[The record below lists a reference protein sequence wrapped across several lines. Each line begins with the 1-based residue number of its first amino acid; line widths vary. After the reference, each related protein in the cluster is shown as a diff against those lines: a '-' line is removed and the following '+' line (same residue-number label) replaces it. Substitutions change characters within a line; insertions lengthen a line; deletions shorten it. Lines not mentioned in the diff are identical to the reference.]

1 MLEHLVSCSFVKRSS
16 PVYLIIAGLTFIIG
30 SFSGFARENNLLIF
44 ISSLIAGF
52 FVVLYFV
59 NQEQMIVL
67 NCSGKTLH
75 ISAEGMSLTEVEH
88 FIDYVKMAK
97 NDRYLSR

>member
-16 PVYLIIAGLTFIIG
+16 PVYLIIAGGVFVIG
-30 SFSGFARENNLLIF
+30 LFFAVATNINLLIF

-59 NQEQMIVL
+59 NQEQKIAL
-67 NCSGKTLH
+67 YCSGKTLH
-75 ISAEGMSLTEVEH
+75 ITINRDG
-88 FIDYVKMAK
+88 ID
-97 NDRYLSR
+97 RSRAFY